1 MESIMGVLI
10 AIIQWAAFHGYFF
23 LIGGAWL
30 GMNVKNKHQ
39 NDMCLE
45 EIGPSAQNML
55 TIVNFIVNKIGKG
68 GGYMT

>member
-1 MESIMGVLI
+1 
-10 AIIQWAAFHGYFF
+10 
-23 LIGGAWL
+23 
-30 GMNVKNKHQ
+30 MNVKNKHQ

-55 TIVNFIVNKIGKG
+55 TIVKFIVNKIGRG